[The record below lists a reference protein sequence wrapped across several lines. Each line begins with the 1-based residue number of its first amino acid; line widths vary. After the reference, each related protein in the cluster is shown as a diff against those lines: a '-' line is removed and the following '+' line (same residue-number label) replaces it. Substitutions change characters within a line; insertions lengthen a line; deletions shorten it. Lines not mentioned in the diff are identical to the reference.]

1 MQEKE
6 QLGRITEK
14 LQQLLRSYEQ
24 VSKENQKLRQ
34 ELEEFRAKQEEYV
47 KKMGEL
53 EQSIAVLRTISGN
66 MEEADKKA
74 LEKQLNQYIREID
87 RCIALLGE

>member
-6 QLGRITEK
+6 QLRRITEK
-14 LQQLLRSYEQ
+14 LQQLLRSHEL

-34 ELEEFRAKQEEYV
+34 ELEELRTRQEEQL
-47 KKMGEL
+47 KKMSEL
-53 EQSIAVLRTISGN
+53 EQSVAVLRTISGN
-66 MEEADKKA
+66 MEETDKKA

>member
-1 MQEKE
+1 MQEQE
-6 QLGRITEK
+6 QLRRITEK
-14 LQQLLRSYEQ
+14 LQQLLRSHEL

-34 ELEEFRAKQEEYV
+34 ELEELRTRQEEQL
-47 KKMGEL
+47 KKMSEL
-53 EQSIAVLRTISGN
+53 EQSVAVLRTISGN
-66 MEEADKKA
+66 MEETDKKA